1 MENIKASLRRA
12 AIAYYNGSP
21 IMSDAEFDRLAELV
35 NYEDVGASSKDNRYP
50 HAFQMFSLQ
59 KVFDNEIHVKDPFN
73 SYKDTVIVSPKLDGA
88 AVSLLY
94 VGQKLHRALTRG
106 DGKKGLDITRQMET
120 MVPTDLSFDGEI
132 VEKLLMPEYFQVTG
146 EVVAPKTIKN
156 ARNYAAGAL
165 NLKDIEE
172 FKERD
177 LHFIAYGITPS
188 QEPRWSC
195 DLRALSKFG
204 FDTVMDSDWTEYP
217 DDGVV
222 FRINDNAEFESRGYT
237 SHHPRGAYA
246 LKQIQSGVVTT
257 LLDVKWNVGK
267 SGVVAPVAILEPVDI
282 DGATVSKATLHN
294 AKYIEDMSLEIG
306 CKVEVIRSGEIIP
319 RIVRRVY

>member
-1 MENIKASLRRA
+1 MKNIKASLRRA

-21 IMSDAEFDRLAELV
+21 IMSDSEFDRLAELV

-59 KVFDNEIHVKDPFN
+59 KVFDNEIHIKDPFN
-73 SYKDTVIVSPKLDGA
+73 SYKGAVTVSPKLDGA

-94 VGQKLHRALTRG
+94 VGGRLHRALTRG
-106 DGKKGLDITRQMET
+106 DGKKGLDITCQMRT
-120 MVPTDLSFDGEI
+120 LAPANFG
-132 VEKLLMPEYFQVTG
+132 LMYDELPEYFQVTG

-172 FKERD
+172 FKLRD
-177 LHFIAYGITPS
+177 LHFIAYGISPF
-188 QEPRWSC
+188 QEPTWSE
-195 DLRALSKFG
+195 DLQFLKQYG
-204 FDTVMDSDWTEYP
+204 FDTVIAKDWTEYP
-217 DDGVV
+217 DDGIV
-222 FRINDNAEFESRGYT
+222 FRIDDNAEFESRGYT

-246 LKQIQSGVVTT
+246 LKQIQTGVVTT
-257 LLDVKWNVGK
+257 LLDVVWNVGK
-267 SGVVAPVAILEPVDI
+267 SGVVAPVAMLEPIDI

-294 AKYIEDMSLEIG
+294 TRYIEDMGLYLG

-319 RIVRRVY
+319 RIVRRVG

>member
-1 MENIKASLRRA
+1 MENIKASLKRA
-12 AIAYYNGSP
+12 AIAYYNGDP
-21 IMSDAEFDRLAELV
+21 IMSDSEFDRLAELC
-35 NYEDVGASSKDNRYP
+35 NYEDVGASSKDNRFP

-59 KVFDNEIHVKDPFN
+59 KVFSNEINTKDPFN

-94 VGQKLHRALTRG
+94 VRGRLHRALTRG
-106 DGKKGLDITRQMET
+106 DGKKGLDITCQMRT
-120 MVPTDLSFDGEI
+120 LAPANFGLDYVNL
-132 VEKLLMPEYFQVTG
+132 PEYFQVTG

-172 FKERD
+172 FKQRE
-177 LHFIAYGITPS
+177 LHFIAYGLTPY
-188 QEPRWSC
+188 QKPEWSC
-195 DLRALSKFG
+195 DLRELSKLG
-204 FDTVMDSDWTEYP
+204 FDTVMDSNWSEYP
-217 DDGVV
+217 DDGIV
-222 FRINDNAEFESRGYT
+222 FRINSNKEFEKRGYT

-246 LKQIQSGVVTT
+246 LKQIQTGVITT
-257 LLDVKWNVGK
+257 LLDVVWNVGK
-267 SGVVAPVAILEPVDI
+267 SGVVAPVAMLEPVDI

-294 AKYIEDMSLEIG
+294 AKYIEDMCLELG

-319 RIVRRVY
+319 RIVRRVD

>member
-59 KVFDNEIHVKDPFN
+59 KVFDNEIHIKDPFN
-73 SYKDTVIVSPKLDGA
+73 SYKDTVIVSPKLNGA

-120 MVPTDLSFDGEI
+120 IVPINLGLMHGDL
-132 VEKLLMPEYFQVTG
+132 PEYFQVTG

-165 NLKDIEE
+165 NLKDINE
-172 FKERD
+172 FMERD
-177 LHFIAYGITPS
+177 LHFIAYGISPS
-188 QEPRWSC
+188 QMNEWTE
-195 DLRALSKFG
+195 DLKLLQDCG
-204 FDTVMDSDWTEYP
+204 FDTVIDSNWSEYP
-217 DDGVV
+217 DDGMV
-222 FRINDNAEFESRGYT
+222 FRINDNVEFEKRGYT

-246 LKQIQSGVVTT
+246 LKQIQAGVTTT
-257 LLDVKWNVGK
+257 LLDVVWNVGK
-267 SGVVAPVAILEPVDI
+267 SGVVAPVAMLEPVDI
-282 DGATVSKATLHN
+282 EGATVSKATLHN
-294 AKYIEDMSLEIG
+294 AKYIEDMGLEIG

-319 RIVRRVY
+319 RIVRRVD